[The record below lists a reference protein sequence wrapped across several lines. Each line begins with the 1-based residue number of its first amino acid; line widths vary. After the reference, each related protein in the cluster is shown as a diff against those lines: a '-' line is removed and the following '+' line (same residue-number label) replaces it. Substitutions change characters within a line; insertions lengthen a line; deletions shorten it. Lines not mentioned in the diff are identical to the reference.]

1 MEIKIIKSPIAI
13 SELKRIAEQRF
24 GDLVK
29 AAVDIEQEIMAIG
42 GELHVD
48 EQILLIEKENSKHE
62 DVWGINLYPDN
73 FNGDFIQFDSMI
85 NLKPALSN
93 RSRWIDD
100 LAVREKIISI
110 VKKLIKI

>member
-85 NLKPALSN
+85 NIRPSQQN
-93 RSRWIDD
+93 RSRGIEHEDI
-100 LAVREKIISI
+100 RQKIRNVVERII
-110 VKKLIKI
+110 LT